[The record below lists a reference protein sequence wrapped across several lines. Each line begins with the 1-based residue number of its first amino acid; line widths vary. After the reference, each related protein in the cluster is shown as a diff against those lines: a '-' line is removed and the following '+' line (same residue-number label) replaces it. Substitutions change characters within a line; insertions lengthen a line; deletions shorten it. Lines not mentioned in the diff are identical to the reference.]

1 MNAQEEIVQKLKALK
16 SELQA
21 HYKVRELGLFG
32 SFVRGE
38 QHEAS
43 DIDILVD
50 FTDDASFFDLVRL
63 ADFLEEQL
71 QRRVDIVT
79 KDSLRVELRES
90 VLRET
95 VAI

>member
-1 MNAQEEIVQKLKALK
+1 MSAKEEIMEKLKALK
-16 SELQA
+16 PELQA

-38 QHEAS
+38 QRETS

-50 FTDDASFFDLVRL
+50 FTEDASLFDLVRL
-63 ADFLEEQL
+63 ADFLEEKL
-71 QRRVDIVT
+71 RRRVDIVT

-95 VAI
+95 VTI

>member
-1 MNAQEEIVQKLKALK
+1 MSTREEIIEKLRALK
-16 SELQA
+16 LELQA

-32 SFVRGE
+32 SFVREE
-38 QHEAS
+38 QHETS

-50 FTDDASFFDLVRL
+50 FTEDASLFDLVRL
-63 ADFLEEQL
+63 ADFLEEKL
-71 QRRVDIVT
+71 RRRVDIVT

-95 VAI
+95 VTI

>member
-1 MNAQEEIVQKLKALK
+1 MSAKEEIIEKLKTLK
-16 SELQA
+16 PELKA

-38 QHEAS
+38 QRETS

-50 FTDDASFFDLVRL
+50 FTEDASLFDLVRL
-63 ADFLEEQL
+63 ADFLEGQL

-79 KDSLRVELRES
+79 KDSPRVELRES

-95 VAI
+95 VTI

>member
-1 MNAQEEIVQKLKALK
+1 MNAKEEIVEKLKALK
-16 SELQA
+16 PELQA

-38 QHEAS
+38 QRETS

-50 FTDDASFFDLVRL
+50 FTEDASLFDLVRL
-63 ADFLEEQL
+63 ADFLEEKL
-71 QRRVDIVT
+71 QHRVDIVT
-79 KDSLRVELRES
+79 TDSLRVELRES

-95 VAI
+95 VTI

>member
-1 MNAQEEIVQKLKALK
+1 MSAKEEIMEKLKALK
-16 SELQA
+16 PELQA

-38 QHEAS
+38 QRETS

-50 FTDDASFFDLVRL
+50 FTEDASLFNLVRL
-63 ADFLEEQL
+63 ADFLEEKL
-71 QRRVDIVT
+71 RRRVDIVT

-95 VAI
+95 VTI

>member
-1 MNAQEEIVQKLKALK
+1 MNAKAETIEKLKALK
-16 SELQA
+16 PHLQA

-38 QHEAS
+38 QRETS

-50 FTDDASFFDLVRL
+50 FTEDASLFDLVRL
-63 ADFLEEQL
+63 ADFLEEKL